1 MKKVIVL
8 VIILA
13 FVGNGSIFAVDWFYT
28 VSGLLC
34 TGLGG
39 GFLYWMASSD
49 MAIFDYPAGYGA
61 AGGLALG
68 GLILTIYGLSADKKG
83 NAQPKAV
90 DQLNHIILNARP
102 DSVTVGYRISF

>member
-1 MKKVIVL
+1 MKKIIAL

-13 FVGNGSIFAVDWFYT
+13 FVGSSSVFAVDGFYT
-28 VSGLLC
+28 VFGLLC

-49 MAIFDYPAGYGA
+49 MAILDYPTGYGA

-68 GLILTIYGLSADKKG
+68 GLILTIYGLSIDKSK
-83 NAQPKAV
+83 AQSKAI
-90 DQLNHIILNARP
+90 DQFSHIILNVGP
-102 DSVTVGYRISF
+102 NSMTVGYRKSF